1 MGLIVNFSDF
11 ENISASNLGLSDYL
25 VGFASDPDR
34 ETRISI
40 GELVSFLESVSTND
54 LFTVLNLNSASWN
67 SVYSTVKSLSDD
79 WEESQFISPLQI
91 ASAGW
96 NSTYTTTNVNS
107 AFWDDVYN
115 NVAVTSAARDSVY
128 STVNAISSNVVSV
141 YTSMIQTS
149 SNWDNTYT
157 DFSTNSSSY
166 VKSNHTGNVT
176 IAGTLSA
183 TALDLNQLTAL
194 SSVPVEGTR
203 TLTTL
208 FLSITVGTSSLY
220 IPLYQ

>member
-1 MGLIVNFSDF
+1 MANKRITQLNQFTGNPSSNDVFVF
-11 ENISASNLGLSDYL
+11 VESASLSTYKITYSNLL
-25 VGFASDPDR
+25 
-34 ETRISI
+34 
-40 GELVSFLESVSTND
+40 STN
-54 LFTVLNLNSASWN
+54 N
-67 SVYSTVKSLSDD
+67 
-79 WEESQFISPLQI
+79 I
-91 ASAGW
+91 
-96 NSTYTTTNVNS
+96 NVN
-107 AFWDDVYN
+107 
-115 NVAVTSAARDSVY
+115 SVY
-128 STVNAISSNVVSV
+128 STVNANSASWEESAFITPLQNASASWDSTYSSVNSISSNVVSV
-141 YTSMIQTS
+141 YTSMSQTS
-149 SNWDNTYT
+149 SNWNNTYT

-183 TALDLNQLTAL
+183 TALDLNQLIAL

>member
-1 MGLIVNFSDF
+1 MANKTISQLNNFPTAPGNNDLLVF
-11 ENISASNLGLSDYL
+11 VENASLSTYKITY
-25 VGFASDPDR
+25 GTFASTLNAD
-34 ETRISI
+34 ISN
-40 GELVSFLESVSTND
+40 VTT
-54 LFTVLNLNSASWN
+54 TVRNNSASW
-67 SVYSTVKSLSDD
+67 
-79 WEESQFISPLQI
+79 EESAFITPLQN
-91 ASAGW
+91 ASGSW
-96 NSTYTTTNVNS
+96 
-107 AFWDDVYN
+107 
-115 NVAVTSAARDSVY
+115 DSVY
-128 STVNAISSNVVSV
+128 SSVNAISSNVVSV
-141 YTSMIQTS
+141 YTSMSQTS
-149 SNWDNTYT
+149 SNWNNTYT

-194 SSVPVEGTR
+194 SSVPVQGTR